1 MAMPAGNSMQRPTTL
16 IPGMIRFNTS
26 L

>member
-1 MAMPAGNSMQRPTTL
+1 MTMPAGNSMQRPTTL